1 VGLDL
6 VSWFDP
12 WRTKEGQSE
21 RGKRKIDKLLL
32 KRLDWK
38 GGGGVERYRW
48 GGDKERSR
56 EKEREGGMKSETE
69 SETRG
74 LWLRFYRGAGVG
86 EFYF

>member
-1 VGLDL
+1 LLSSLRWVQAVGLDL

-38 GGGGVERYRW
+38 GGGGVERYR
-48 GGDKERSR
+48 
-56 EKEREGGMKSETE
+56 
-69 SETRG
+69 
-74 LWLRFYRGAGVG
+74 
-86 EFYF
+86 